1 MGSEDIGD
9 RVNAMS
15 SFSDDGPTGA
25 GTSSTAQVPA
35 SHGGGMSLARGLLMV
50 GGTVVGAVGAWK
62 LLQLGLGN
70 LVAAIWWLAGGV
82 AAHDGV
88 LAPATVVLLV
98 VGARVLPAWLRGP
111 MTVGFVVLGT
121 VTVSAIPV
129 LGRFG
134 ARPDNPTLLDR
145 NYVAGW
151 LVFALLVAVTV
162 AAGAWRRRA
171 AARGSRTPGRRT
183 PVR

>member
-1 MGSEDIGD
+1 
-9 RVNAMS
+9 MS
-15 SFSDDGPTGA
+15 T
-25 GTSSTAQVPA
+25 TAQVP
-35 SHGGGMSLARGLLMV
+35 SSSGGAMSATRGLLIA

-62 LLQLGLGN
+62 LVRSGFGSILDAL
-70 LVAAIWWLAGGV
+70 WWLVGGV

-88 LAPATVVLLV
+88 LAPVTVVLV
-98 VGARVLPAWLRGP
+98 VIGARLLPGWLRGP
-111 MTVGFVVLGT
+111 VAAGFVVLGT
-121 VTVSAIPV
+121 VSVSAIPV

-151 LVFALLVAVTV
+151 LVFAALVVVAV
-162 AAGAWRRRA
+162 ACAAWRRRRA
-171 AARGSRTPGRRT
+171 LGMAHASGRRT